1 MTGGTQVLYRLI
13 AVFALIGAAVSTVAL
28 AHHYSK
34 DPSSY
39 CNFGQSFNCDFVNR
53 SRYSEI
59 MGIPVAVIGLA
70 GYLLILALATYYRK
84 NADTP
89 LLLSAAGI
97 AGLAFSLYLTYIEA
111 RILTVWCVICLGSL
125 VVITGIT
132 ALSIWLARQS
142 LRQDS

>member
-1 MTGGTQVLYRLI
+1 VTDRIQLLYRVITVLAI
-13 AVFALIGAAVSTVAL
+13 VGAVISTVAL

-59 MGIPVAVIGLA
+59 MGIPVAVVGLA
-70 GYLLILALATYYRK
+70 GYLLILTLATFYRH

-125 VVITGIT
+125 FVIASIS
-132 ALSIWLARQS
+132 ALSVWLAREPMKQES
-142 LRQDS
+142 

>member
-1 MTGGTQVLYRLI
+1 MTGLVHLLYRLI
-13 AVFALIGAAVSTVAL
+13 AVLAIAGAVISTVAL

-70 GYLLILALATYYRK
+70 GYLLILTLATYYRK

-89 LLLSAAGI
+89 LLLSAAAL
-97 AGLAFSLYLTYIEA
+97 AGLGFSLYLTYIEA

-125 VVITGIT
+125 FVITGIT

-142 LRQDS
+142 VRQES